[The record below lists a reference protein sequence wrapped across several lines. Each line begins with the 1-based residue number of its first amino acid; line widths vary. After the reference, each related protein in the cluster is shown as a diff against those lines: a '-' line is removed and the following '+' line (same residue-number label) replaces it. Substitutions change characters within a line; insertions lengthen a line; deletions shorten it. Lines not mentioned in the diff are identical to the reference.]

1 MAEDGALKRLAV
13 VLGLVALAVMLAP
26 GFLVATIFVVPL
38 LAILGL
44 GALVI
49 LVLFGGPILET
60 VLTAKKAWTV
70 VKVIRL
76 AAALLT
82 LPLAVLVRALGGRS
96 GEGGKESS

>member
-1 MAEDGALKRLAV
+1 MAEDALKRLAV
-13 VLGLVALAVMLAP
+13 VLGLIALAVMLAP
-26 GFLVATIFVVPL
+26 GFLVATIFVMPL
-38 LAILGL
+38 LVVLGI
-44 GALVI
+44 GVLVI
-49 LVLFGGPILET
+49 LVLFGGPILKT

-76 AAALLT
+76 ATTLLM